1 MRHQFVR
8 SLAGSRDPNFKNVTL
23 LLHGDGTNG
32 GQNNTFLDSGPNN
45 LTITRN
51 GSVPQGSFSPY
62 GDRWSNYFDGTGD
75 YLVTAANTAFQ
86 LGTGDFSV
94 DLWFYQTGSTASIG
108 TRAIF
113 GIGNNG
119 QTGDIQLF
127 NWWPFGGNPANT
139 LALNSSAG
147 GTLVVTNTAYIPD
160 TWNHVAISRASG
172 VVSIYLNGVR
182 VANASFTT
190 NASYNILTIGR
201 PYTNLSQEHW
211 LGYISNFR
219 LVKGVALYS
228 GTNINV
234 PTSPLSAIANTSIL
248 TCQSNRFLDASSN
261 NFTVTRNGDV
271 SVQRFSPFSPDA
283 EYRTDRI
290 AGSAYFSGANGNS
303 LSVSSATANIDTNP
317 FTVESWVYY
326 LGSNNQAWF
335 TPSPGLPWTVIGT
348 TLRVYNATG
357 FLSAGPIE
365 RNTWTHI
372 AVTRDFSN
380 VLRVFVNGVLNSSVT
395 TTTAFNST
403 TPIIGERF
411 GNGTPFAGYIAG
423 FRMLIHTALYT
434 SNFTPPTSPPAVI
447 NDTRWLVNFTNASI
461 RDNAMMSALETVG
474 NAQISTSVKKYGTGS
489 LYFSGTTNLA
499 TNGYVKAG
507 IGQLANLSS
516 GDFTVECW
524 FYGMN
529 NSLTDTES
537 SLFQQGEHDW
547 RLMYRRLSGQ
557 LVLRYA
563 VASVEQI
570 STAGNL
576 FSLNTWNHVAVCRSG
591 TTTTLYLNGVSVGT
605 TTASPANSTNFVY
618 VGANLVG
625 TSVYWP
631 LNGYIDDFRL
641 TKGIARYTS
650 NFTPPTAPFPD
661 F

>member
-290 AGSAYFSGANGNS
+290 AGSAYFSGANSNS

-326 LGSNNQAWF
+326 LGSSNQAWF
-335 TPSPGLPWTVIGT
+335 TPSPGLPWTVVGT
-348 TLRVYNATG
+348 TLRVFNATG

-447 NDTRWLVNFTNASI
+447 NDTRWLVNFTNANI
-461 RDNAMMSALETVG
+461 RDNAMMNNLETVG
-474 NAQISTSVKKYGTGS
+474 NAQINTNAKKFGTGA
-489 LYFSGTTNLA
+489 LDFDGNGDYLNFRVVNELA
-499 TNGYVKAG
+499 LNA
-507 IGQLANLSS
+507 
-516 GDFTVECW
+516 DFTVELW
-524 FYGMN
+524 FYA
-529 NSLTDTES
+529 
-537 SLFQQGEHDW
+537 
-547 RLMYRRLSGQ
+547 R
-557 LVLRYA
+557 
-563 VASVEQI
+563 ASR
-570 STAGNL
+570 THRM
-576 FSLNTWNHVAVCRSG
+576 FSLHASGTGASFFAGVRIDLNGNGTFGLYSSNGVTHNMITSQGSWSVNTWTHLAITKSGNDFRFFKDGTQFYTVAPGHVLMNG
-591 TTTTLYLNGVSVGT
+591 TVHTIGMLAGY
-605 TTASPANSTNFVY
+605 
-618 VGANLVG
+618 GADYFDGL
-625 TSVYWP
+625 
-631 LNGYIDDFRL
+631 IDDFRV
-641 TKGIARYTS
+641 TKGVARYTS